1 MIILTL
7 SQNDITCFFK
17 FLWFMKGALFIDA
30 LFVLIFDAD
39 YEFYKWKIF
48 KVTIMS
54 QRIIYNFFSDD
65 ELLRISNKI
74 KEAEKNTSA
83 EIVVV
88 IKEKRKLFENKKA
101 IRELAEDEFIR
112 AGIANTADKTGV
124 LIFIL
129 LSEKQFYILADEK
142 ISDKIPQQTFDL
154 IANEMSNQFKSGK
167 FSMGIIYCIDKLNEL
182 LSRDFPIKLDDIDEL
197 SNKIV
202 IN

>member
-1 MIILTL
+1 M
-7 SQNDITCFFK
+7 N
-17 FLWFMKGALFIDA
+17 
-30 LFVLIFDAD
+30 
-39 YEFYKWKIF
+39 
-48 KVTIMS
+48 

-74 KEAEKNTSA
+74 KEAEKKTSA

-88 IKEKRKLFENKKA
+88 IKEKRKLFESKKA

-112 AGIANTADKTGV
+112 AGIANTAEKTGV

-142 ISDKIPQQTFDL
+142 ISHKVSQQTFDL

-167 FSMGIIYCIDKLNEL
+167 FSTGIINCINKLSEL
-182 LSRDFPIKLDDIDEL
+182 LSRNFPIKPNDLDEL
-197 SNKIV
+197 SNKILV
-202 IN
+202 N

>member
-1 MIILTL
+1 
-7 SQNDITCFFK
+7 
-17 FLWFMKGALFIDA
+17 
-30 LFVLIFDAD
+30 
-39 YEFYKWKIF
+39 
-48 KVTIMS
+48 MS

-88 IKEKRKLFENKKA
+88 IKEKRKLLESKKA

-112 AGIANTADKTGV
+112 TGIGNTSEKTGV

-129 LSEKQFYILADEK
+129 LSEKQFYILADKK
-142 ISDKIPQQTFDL
+142 ISDKIPQQTFDS

-167 FSMGIIYCIDKLNEL
+167 FSTGIINCINKLSEL
-182 LSRDFPIKLDDIDEL
+182 LSRDFPIKPNDLDEL
-197 SNKIV
+197 SNKILV
-202 IN
+202 N

>member
-1 MIILTL
+1 
-7 SQNDITCFFK
+7 
-17 FLWFMKGALFIDA
+17 
-30 LFVLIFDAD
+30 
-39 YEFYKWKIF
+39 
-48 KVTIMS
+48 MS
-54 QRIIYNFFSDD
+54 QRIIYNFFNDD

-101 IRELAEDEFIR
+101 IGELAEDEFIR

-182 LSRDFPIKLDDIDEL
+182 LSRDFPIKPDDIDEL

>member
-1 MIILTL
+1 M
-7 SQNDITCFFK
+7 N
-17 FLWFMKGALFIDA
+17 
-30 LFVLIFDAD
+30 
-39 YEFYKWKIF
+39 
-48 KVTIMS
+48 

-74 KEAEKNTSA
+74 KEAEKKTSA

-88 IKEKRKLFENKKA
+88 IKEKRKLFESKKA

-112 AGIANTADKTGV
+112 AGIANTAEKTGV

-142 ISDKIPQQTFDL
+142 ISHKVSQQTFDL

-167 FSMGIIYCIDKLNEL
+167 FSTGIINCINILSEL
-182 LSRDFPIKLDDIDEL
+182 LSRNFPIKPNDLDEL
-197 SNKIV
+197 SNKILV
-202 IN
+202 N